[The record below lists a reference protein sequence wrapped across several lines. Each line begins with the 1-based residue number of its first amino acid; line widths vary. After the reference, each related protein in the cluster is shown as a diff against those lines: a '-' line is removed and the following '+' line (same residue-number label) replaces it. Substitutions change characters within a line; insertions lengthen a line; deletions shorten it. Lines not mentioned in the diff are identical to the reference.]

1 MDDGSATGV
10 AAQICAVNK
19 TLMSVSKIT
28 GKGNKVVFD
37 DECSFIENKATGERP
52 WLTQSGGM
60 YNLKMWV
67 SRKSS
72 AGAGF

>member
-1 MDDGSATGV
+1 MT
-10 AAQICAVNK
+10 AQVCAVNK
-19 TLMSVSKIT
+19 MLMSVSKVT

-37 DECSFIENKATGERP
+37 DEGSFIENKATGERT

-60 YNLKMWV
+60 CYLEMWV

-72 AGAGF
+72 ADAGF